1 MNDIGSLGVILLLAL
16 LAGHIV
22 KWLRVP
28 EVTGYLLA
36 GIALGPSVLGWVTPD
51 NLSALQAFSEVALG
65 LILFS
70 IGTVFEVGHFR
81 RIGRQIMIITAVE
94 AGIVAVIVAA
104 GIRIA
109 GQPWPIALLLGAMA
123 IETAAASTL
132 MVLRECSAKG
142 TLTETLTG
150 IFALDNLLCLIAFNL
165 VAGGIQFAA
174 TPPGSLWQNL
184 YDTLGPIIWQLAGAA
199 ALGYVIGFLLAIWS
213 VRVVE
218 HGEQLIL
225 LAGCVL
231 LCVGASRLLHVSSMV
246 ANLAVGATV
255 ANLSAHSRRFLDS
268 LGKTDPPLYAI
279 FFVLAG
285 ADLNLSMLATLGIP
299 GVIYVAGRLAGKFSG
314 GILGSYAAGSS
325 PPVRRH
331 LPSALFAQ
339 AGLAIGLAMTLQR
352 LLPAWA
358 PAVTTVI
365 LAAVIV
371 FEIIGPFGVR
381 WNIIRSGEANPKSE
395 PDGEIWRKATVR
407 AGPLSPSK

>member
-16 LAGHIV
+16 LAGHLV

-70 IGTVFEVGHFR
+70 IGTVFEAGHFR
-81 RIGRQIMIITAVE
+81 QVGRQIMTITAVE
-94 AGIVAVIVAA
+94 AGIVAVIVTA

-109 GQPWPIALLLGAMA
+109 GQPWPVALLLGAMA

-132 MVLRECSAKG
+132 MVLRECTARG
-142 TLTETLTG
+142 RLTDTLTG
-150 IFALDNLLCLIAFNL
+150 VFALDNLLCLIAFNL

-174 TPPGSLWQNL
+174 SPPGSILQNL
-184 YDTLGPIIWQLAGAA
+184 YQTLGPIIWQLVGSA
-199 ALGYVIGFLLAIWS
+199 ALGYIIGFLLSIWS
-213 VRVVE
+213 DRVVE

-255 ANLSAHSRRFLDS
+255 VNLSEHSRRFLDS

-285 ADLNLSMLATLGIP
+285 ADLNLSMLATLGVP
-299 GVIYVAGRLAGKFSG
+299 GMIYVAGRLVGKITG
-314 GILGSYAAGSS
+314 GFLGSYVAGSEK
-325 PPVRRH
+325 PVRRG
-331 LPSALFAQ
+331 LPSGMLAQ
-339 AGLAIGLAMTLQR
+339 AGLAIGLTMTMQR
-352 LLPAWA
+352 KLPEWA
-358 PAVTTVI
+358 PAVTAVI

-381 WNIIRSGEANPKSE
+381 WTIIRSGESNPKAE
-395 PDGEIWRKATVR
+395 PDASLP
-407 AGPLSPSK
+407 A

>member
-16 LAGHIV
+16 LAGHLV

-36 GIALGPSVLGWVTPD
+36 GIALGPSVLGWVTSD

-70 IGTVFEVGHFR
+70 IGTVFEAAHFR
-81 RIGRQIMIITAVE
+81 RIGREIVIITAIE
-94 AGIVAVIVAA
+94 AALVALIVAA
-104 GIRIA
+104 GIRLA
-109 GQPWPIALLLGAMA
+109 GQPWPVALLLGAMA

-132 MVLRECSAKG
+132 MVLRECAARGK
-142 TLTETLTG
+142 LTDALTG
-150 IFALDNLLCLIAFNL
+150 VFALDNLLCLIAFNL
-165 VAGGIQFAA
+165 VAGGIQFSAS
-174 TPPGSLWQNL
+174 PPGSTLQNL
-184 YDTLGPIIWQLAGAA
+184 YQTLGPIIWQLVGAA
-199 ALGYVIGFLLAIWS
+199 ALGYVAGFLLSIWS

-255 ANLSAHSRRFLDS
+255 INLSEHGRRFLDS

-285 ADLNLSMLATLGIP
+285 ADLNLSMLATLGVP
-299 GVIYVAGRLAGKFSG
+299 GMIYVAGRLTGKFAG
-314 GILGSYAAGSS
+314 GILGSHIAGAAE
-325 PPVRRH
+325 PIRRG
-331 LPSALFAQ
+331 LPAGMFAQ
-339 AGLAIGLAMTLQR
+339 AGLAIGLTMTLQR
-352 LLPAWA
+352 LLPGWA

-381 WNIIRSGEANPKSE
+381 WTIMRNGESNPKPVRE
-395 PDGEIWRKATVR
+395 GELL
-407 AGPLSPSK
+407 G